1 MSKYLAINIG
11 PISKTFSMARKP
23 REFWVASYLFSYLM
37 ECILEDLSKMK
48 SLTMI
53 SPFYCGNKKENKDST
68 KLGVGLYPDRS
79 FYLVN
84 SDIDIEKFLDDT
96 ILYFAGKVNLDYN
109 LVKRYFNIMV
119 ACNEYESSSDAIEG
133 LNLMLNY
140 MELDEMTC
148 DSDDYDKIYEYI
160 RNTTVEAPSPL
171 FEIAF
176 GKRFFKIESMEEI
189 AKGDATQFVFSYQKY
204 VCIIQADGDGMG
216 KIVKSKEME
225 GHLYDFSH
233 KLMDFGKEACK
244 EILAYGGR
252 PIYAGGDD
260 LLFLAPIC
268 GKGNKGCI
276 LDLIDTL
283 DEKFKDVKTYLRD
296 NKINYNTSMSYGVS
310 IIYNKYPLYEAWKT
324 ASSMLFE
331 KAKKIDGKNA
341 IAINLRKNSGA
352 DLELAINK
360 DSDLYTTFK
369 NIIINTPKKDIVSA
383 IAHKIRTNNILLDN
397 LPKEN
402 IDDSSVLSQLQE
414 RVEAFYD
421 KIIDIQTKDENEVI
435 YMTLTQDAF
444 VDIYKDVLLKKTKE
458 EDDKDE
464 KIKDID
470 KIISLFY
477 SMLRI
482 AKFIKGEEVKNE

>member
-1 MSKYLAINIG
+1 MSKYIAINIG

-23 REFWVASYLFSYLM
+23 REFWAASYLFSYLM

-53 SPFYCGNKKENKDST
+53 SPFYCGNGNNNENKNSS

-84 SDIDIEKFLDDT
+84 SDINIEKFLDDT

-119 ACNEYESSSDAIEG
+119 ACNEYESSSEAIKG
-133 LNLMLNY
+133 LNLILNY
-140 MELDEMTC
+140 MELNEMTC
-148 DSDDYDKIYEYI
+148 DSDDYDKIYKYI

-176 GKRFFKIESMEEI
+176 GQRFFKIESMEEI
-189 AKGDATQFVFSYQKY
+189 AKGDATHIDFSYQKY

-216 KIVKSKEME
+216 NIVKSKEME

-268 GKGNKGCI
+268 GKKDKGCI

-283 DEKFKDVKTYLRD
+283 DDKFKDVKTYLSD
-296 NKINYNTSMSYGVS
+296 NRINYNTSMSYGIS

-324 ASSMLFE
+324 AASMLFE
-331 KAKKIDGKNA
+331 KAKKTDGKNA
-341 IAINLRKNSGA
+341 IAIKLRKNSGA
-352 DLELAINK
+352 DLELTLNK
-360 DSDLYTTFK
+360 DSDLYK
-369 NIIINTPKKDIVSA
+369 ILKKLILNTPKEDIVSA

-402 IDDSSVLSQLQE
+402 IGDSRVFSLLQK
-414 RVEAFYD
+414 RIEAFYD
-421 KIIDIQTKDENEVI
+421 KIIDIQTKDENEII
-435 YMTLTQDAF
+435 YMKLTQDAF
-444 VDIYKDVLLKKTKE
+444 VNIYKDVLLKKRKE
-458 EDDKDE
+458 EDEE

-482 AKFIKGEEVKNE
+482 AKFIKGEEVKDE